1 MLFELNIPMFI
12 FLLFKIFTFNKE
24 SVSKVIIL
32 FLITLPIE
40 EFILSLLFVEFIAES
55 MNA

>member
-1 MLFELNIPMFI
+1 VLFELNIPMFI